1 MSKLNKKILL
11 VYPHEKT
18 WNLFESNDDVV
29 FLDEKGWWI
38 LDPLT
43 IKRRLIAIDD
53 IEVNYTDN
61 VNLRSILER
70 LDWWG
75 PIWHRWVANADQ
87 YELLKREALIY
98 VIKIMAGLK
107 YFEINNSIFS
117 TGVSHHID
125 TSLIETA
132 CSSIVVPQIFLY
144 PEVITRGRLLP
155 MIQISSMSDR
165 RPLGTKISL
174 YDATKDINDFHGAQI
189 EWNLTVNKR
198 DNTNLNQNF
207 HYASYRIVRDKI
219 RSYIA
224 NKVKY
229 IIGYKGKTHRPVLKH
244 QHFSVRDH
252 LRLMKQQK
260 KALSFY
266 LKNCLSHEEIK
277 KTFENK
283 KSVPLIVAHYQPE
296 ATSFPEGG
304 DWDNHIDIVLRLKSL
319 KIDSDIAYKE
329 HPGSWA
335 YYEPVVGSTRVGMHR
350 SVSYYQQL
358 LDLGCKFLPPSY
370 DLEPQIKM
378 NSWCIPIS
386 ITGSICIESSLAG
399 LPSIYTGHPLY
410 KGLPGTYSMDEISDF
425 GEFSKQIQT
434 PGSFNQDAVSTALSN
449 RLNFTTIVN
458 ILGIGIG
465 HPNEEALVA
474 DFNAEY
480 TSLVNS
486 LLKQS

>member
-1 MSKLNKKILL
+1 MSKLNKRLLL
-11 VYPHEKT
+11 VYPHERI

-29 FLDEKGWWI
+29 FLNDGGWWI

-43 IKRRLIAIDD
+43 LKRRLIAIDD

-107 YFEINNSIFS
+107 YFEIHNSIFH

-144 PEVITRGRLLP
+144 SEVFTGRLLP

-165 RPLGTKISL
+165 RPLGKKISL
-174 YDATKDINDFHGAQI
+174 YDATKDINDFYGNQI
-189 EWNLTVNKR
+189 ERNPSVHKR
-198 DNTNLNQNF
+198 NARNLNQNF
-207 HYASYRIVRDKI
+207 TYANFRIVRDGI
-219 RSYIA
+219 RSFIA
-224 NKVKY
+224 NKIKY
-229 IIGYKGKTHRPVLKH
+229 IIGYKGKAHPPVLKN
-244 QHFSVRDH
+244 QQLSVADH

-277 KTFENK
+277 KTFEYK
-283 KSVPLIVAHYQPE
+283 TSIPLITAHYQPE
-296 ATSFPEGG
+296 ATTFPEGG
-304 DWDNHIDIVLRLKSL
+304 DWGNHIDIILRLKSL
-319 KIDSDIAYKE
+319 KVDSDIAYKE
-329 HPGSWA
+329 HPASWT
-335 YYEPVVGSTRVGMHR
+335 YYEPVVGSTRVGMYR
-350 SVSYYQQL
+350 SVSYYEQL

-370 DLEPQIKM
+370 DLKPQAQI
-378 NSWCIPIS
+378 NSWYIPVS
-386 ITGSICIESSLAG
+386 ITGSICIESSLSG
-399 LPSIYTGHPLY
+399 LSSIYTGHPIF
-410 KGLPGTYSMDEISDF
+410 KGLPGTYSMDEILDF
-425 GEFSKQIQT
+425 SAFSAQIQA
-434 PGSFNQDAVSTALSN
+434 PGQFSQDAVLTDLSN

-458 ILGIGIG
+458 ILGVGNG
-465 HPNEEALVA
+465 KPLNEDALVA

-480 TSLVNS
+480 TNLINS
-486 LLKQS
+486 LL